1 MHTLFGEGSSFK
13 KLITWVS
20 AIILM
25 LPVLAYSTV
34 EVVQAAAYNN
44 ADKYTDVDPSVP
56 LKTSQRNPD
65 NIVGLSMTE
74 KKGVPIMRMN
84 ISPSNNDVIK
94 KGDRLNISFNK
105 KNVDTNKIK
114 ELASQDNSSL
124 YDISKKGNKLV
135 INFKKNATSG
145 NYQEVFGIATKNVKA
160 STKANATFAGKSI
173 KIDNNNI
180 NSKYRAPQKQQR
192 SNQTQRTSN
201 NGNQQTTNNQG
212 SQQAQTQSASSNDG
226 QTQTSS
232 SNGQA
237 GQTQSSSQQ
246 QQQQATQQQT
256 TQQQGQ
262 TTQQQTQNGTTQQQQ
277 ANQSDSVTPSFSQA
291 EDAVNDRTSIK
302 VTGTATSDPTKDN
315 QTDTSSNTNDAQ
327 TTQND
332 TNTNNSDQT
341 AVSNNSE
348 TNSNSATTNTNN
360 EDDQTESS
368 SNVADNENNSSTAQT
383 TTPTNNDVDTNSTDS
398 SQATTNTN
406 QTTANNSTQT
416 TQPAVDQTEQQSTT
430 TFEPQE
436 VTTPSSTTSQTQ
448 ASDNSGYIEI
458 QNQGYVSPKDTL
470 DNYLTSDHDLDNNNV
485 QNNEDNYEDNSQ
497 FEAIYGHVQ
506 QKATN
511 ATDEELGE
519 ITKDLPSMW
528 NYIGQ
533 NDSDSDTNGQVWNFH
548 STLSTGRDL
557 FVTIDGTAQ
566 PDSSDVLQQQ
576 MPKLLRAMG
585 QSIEPGALNEAVDI
599 DALKRSQ
606 IYQDYLDGN
615 YTGPTSDNTANT
627 SDVIN
632 TVENHTTISLD
643 KPTNGADITQLP
655 TIGKVDPNVL
665 LKDAEE
671 QAKVN
676 QNGTDTTTT
685 DNSSDSADSQ
695 AEYNAIKQDTYN
707 KMTPWA
713 SDDEKAEMLKSV
725 PTIWNDAASKTDKN
739 DKVGQFYNYVLNGS
753 DVRQIYY
760 TIDGRV
766 IPNGNKYE
774 KQLPNVIVSLGKD
787 MKKGEFDQIVNNDI
801 LRNSQA
807 YQDYQQQSQGNA
819 ATTAA
824 TTAATSAASP
834 LGGLGLAPLLL
845 GLPGLLLAPALLVPG
860 LLLAPVATG
869 AVLASLPVVAL
880 LAQPVILPA
889 LLALPALAIAPIA
902 LPAIGL
908 GLPLLLGGK
917 LLTLPIKLFNNIV
930 LSTIGSVIL
939 TAPITIFNTIV
950 GLTLGLINT
959 LIGSIP
965 LALLDFIAP
974 IILNFVII
982 SLMSQFVQL
991 TTFNLL
997 LLSTLAKALLN
1008 GAIDLALGL
1017 SFIGLPIALL
1027 KGAFD
1032 LFRLGLGLVNT
1043 LLLPVLAKIG
1053 TFLLLLPLG
1062 LLNTALLTM
1071 FNISI
1076 PLILGFITSL
1086 VLSTLVGSLTFLTL
1100 LVVKLLA
1107 DLLKNG
1113 FKLLIGL
1120 VAAATIFLGLPVLIV
1135 GAQILNFFVLLIAN
1149 AVGGLILWGLLTLA
1163 KSLMLAGLGIALFS
1177 LPLLG
1182 QFAINTIVKWS
1193 IRALIHIFR
1202 FFVGL
1207 FKVGAR
1213 LVLSFVLGLLNA
1225 IAGIA
1230 KAASVITAVV
1240 SGIAAALTALI
1251 PVVGPVLALLPLLIS
1266 LLSIANSLILTPI
1279 KLLLGFLNLVVLG
1292 LNLLAIPLYLFIRPL
1307 VSIGLALGAGLL
1319 SDILMPLLTL
1329 PLVLFNQLTLFNLI
1343 GLPLLL
1349 LGLFNTFVVLPLV
1362 LAAIGLA
1369 WAFGLPLILAL
1380 GAFGL
1385 TAILGLLLL
1394 SSQLPIVALA
1404 LLALPSLIPF
1414 FNLIMDTI
1422 FFAPLMILLASILNL
1437 FIGLPLMMLVDS
1449 IINLVI
1455 PFLVWLTAM
1464 LLLAPIFGP
1473 LAFLN
1478 PLTWIN
1484 LPLLSAIGTFFTKLM
1499 LKLIAL
1505 PISFLINGI
1514 LSLIP
1519 ASIAAF
1525 IVGLLR
1531 ALFGGLPFLL
1541 IAPLLLLP
1549 IILNGFLTALIPGLN
1564 LFTIPAA
1571 LTALFLGLPLVLLGL
1586 LNNISQKAL
1595 LRFVMFVLTYLAA
1608 NVLNDLLALFGVLL
1622 LIDLLTPL
1630 IFILKLL
1637 STQFIVFP
1645 ALWLG
1650 LPLLAQGI
1658 TSALLWGWTFIK
1670 GFVRIALDIFNI
1682 AATLIT
1688 LPLWTIL
1695 PAINLLRRL
1704 ALVFVALI
1712 SLPLRLLKDV
1722 FDLIRAFIEIGFILA
1737 IPLLIGLPVFLLLL
1751 PITTFNFL
1759 ALKFLNML
1767 LPLLASVLVSL
1778 GLSLLVA
1785 GITFIAL
1792 LVIHLFN
1799 KFLKLAARLVLLGA
1813 ITLLILGALP
1823 ILIGAAVLNFLLLA
1837 ALNAFVG
1844 FNLWLITTL
1853 LNNLI
1858 TAAFLLGLFLIPLVG
1873 QLVINTVVK
1882 WSIRAVIHL
1891 IRFFMG
1897 LFRLGTRL
1905 VLQFII
1911 GLTNLVLGVAKGIAA
1926 AAAVVNLLLAPI
1938 SLLVPVVGPLLF
1950 LLHLLR
1956 AGLAGINFLILL
1968 SLKFLAGLLN
1978 LLTLAGLLLSIP
1990 YWLFIRPLISELL
2003 ALGAGVLS
2011 DIAMTLLTLPLVF
2024 FNQLTLFNLIGIP
2037 ALLLKAF
2044 NNLVVL
2050 PLLINGIGLILA
2062 IGLPLALLLGAL
2074 GLLNT
2079 LALGLLG
2086 LGFPLVALI
2095 LLTLPGLIPFLN
2107 LNLAILNLIGLAGL
2121 ILNGLKLL
2129 LLPLKILKDLIND
2142 FVLPLLIAGVSFLLL
2157 LPLLLIEGL
2166 VAGILNFLL
2175 SLIPAL
2181 LGGLIRGLIT
2191 LFFNGLPVFLFLQLF
2206 ALLPAIITGLLTALI
2221 PGLNLLTIPLG
2232 LLALLALP
2240 LTVLGVIN
2248 NVIQSLLQG
2257 LLASLLTQ
2265 LFFNVITDLSLLAL
2279 PLLFLL
2285 SPLLLVLATIALLV
2299 LSFLA
2304 IIIPAIIL
2312 ALLFLPIIA
2321 LAMLALAPILLL
2333 LFLPLILLGL
2343 LLFIPFLIFGLLS
2356 SAVLV
2361 WFLAPIFLQI
2371 AVNPVADFVTFILLV
2386 WMMFEQPVLFWF
2398 FQFINTPLMF
2408 LSFIG
2413 MFVNWLNPLNWLFH
2427 IISIGALIGL
2437 PLTLLNDFLVLD
2449 FIKWS
2454 SLLTIN
2460 FAAGLL
2466 AFITLSI
2473 AKLALI
2479 NLNLLFIINTFLVT
2493 LPMIAYVWIV
2503 LVIGFVI
2510 VLATAILT
2518 IGINP
2523 IGIFEIW
2530 VMVPLFTAGAILL
2543 ALSTMVIGLTLD
2555 VLMTLL
2561 QLPIIVGNL
2570 QFGLIMAALAN
2581 PLATLIGIN
2590 LLGTLGLTSLV
2601 LLFAGL
2607 FMLGQIWLPFTFGIN
2622 SFLLYL
2628 VMGSPLF
2635 MTANFAGLV
2644 PVIGWIIE
2652 LITDPLWMLIGIWGT
2667 ALLTD
2672 NNFALFVH
2680 ILIPLAFS
2688 AITGIMFL
2696 LALLP
2701 VALIILPLALIQ
2713 SIAILGLLFGGVALA
2728 ALLVIIP
2735 TVIFGIL
2742 ATATMLWFFAPI
2754 LLQLLVNPIADF
2766 VAFVL
2771 LIFMMF
2777 EDPILFWWAFEYITV
2792 PMTLL
2797 TFIGM
2802 FVNWLNPLNYIFK
2815 AISALAIL
2823 GIPALV
2829 LLALLSID
2837 LLRLGSLLTINLF
2850 AGFPAFIFLTI
2861 AKWLMIGLGVL
2872 FFINTFVVTLPM
2884 IAYVWLVL
2892 LLGVVIIFVDAL
2904 ATLGI
2909 NVPNIFTIW
2918 VMVPFFVIFAILI
2931 ALTFI
2936 PVMLA
2941 LDLADVLIALV
2952 PIVANLQL
2960 GLISAFLANPLVALL
2975 AANNFAILGISAI
2988 GLFLAGLFMLAH
3000 VWLPFT
3006 FGINSFILYFIL
3018 GNPLWMLLQ
3027 FAGLVPIIGWIVQ
3040 IIVDII
3046 WMALGLWGTALITD
3060 NNFALFI
3067 HIFVTLAFTTIP
3079 VMMLLLAVL
3088 PILLVVLPV
3097 GIIGSLIFFG
3107 LINLPILLFNLLL
3120 AIPVILYGV
3129 FSIGTLIWF
3138 LAPLLLQLA
3147 VNPIAD
3153 FVAFQLLLYWAI
3165 ENPIFFHV
3173 FKIITLPLMFFTF
3186 TGMFVNWLNPLNF
3199 LYHAINAFA
3208 LLGIPV
3214 VALLT
3219 LLNLNLLRFHC

>member
-1 MHTLFGEGSSFK
+1 
-13 KLITWVS
+13 
-20 AIILM
+20 M

-753 DVRQIYY
+753 DGRQIYY

-1499 LKLIAL
+1499 LKLIA
-1505 PISFLINGI
+1505 
-1514 LSLIP
+1514 
-1519 ASIAAF
+1519 
-1525 IVGLLR
+1525 
-1531 ALFGGLPFLL
+1531 
-1541 IAPLLLLP
+1541 
-1549 IILNGFLTALIPGLN
+1549 
-1564 LFTIPAA
+1564 
-1571 LTALFLGLPLVLLGL
+1571 
-1586 LNNISQKAL
+1586 
-1595 LRFVMFVLTYLAA
+1595 
-1608 NVLNDLLALFGVLL
+1608 
-1622 LIDLLTPL
+1622 
-1630 IFILKLL
+1630 
-1637 STQFIVFP
+1637 
-1645 ALWLG
+1645 
-1650 LPLLAQGI
+1650 
-1658 TSALLWGWTFIK
+1658 
-1670 GFVRIALDIFNI
+1670 
-1682 AATLIT
+1682 
-1688 LPLWTIL
+1688 
-1695 PAINLLRRL
+1695 
-1704 ALVFVALI
+1704 
-1712 SLPLRLLKDV
+1712 
-1722 FDLIRAFIEIGFILA
+1722 
-1737 IPLLIGLPVFLLLL
+1737 L

>member
-1 MHTLFGEGSSFK
+1 
-13 KLITWVS
+13 
-20 AIILM
+20 
-25 LPVLAYSTV
+25 
-34 EVVQAAAYNN
+34 
-44 ADKYTDVDPSVP
+44 
-56 LKTSQRNPD
+56 
-65 NIVGLSMTE
+65 
-74 KKGVPIMRMN
+74 
-84 ISPSNNDVIK
+84 
-94 KGDRLNISFNK
+94 
-105 KNVDTNKIK
+105 
-114 ELASQDNSSL
+114 
-124 YDISKKGNKLV
+124 
-135 INFKKNATSG
+135 
-145 NYQEVFGIATKNVKA
+145 
-160 STKANATFAGKSI
+160 
-173 KIDNNNI
+173 
-180 NSKYRAPQKQQR
+180 
-192 SNQTQRTSN
+192 
-201 NGNQQTTNNQG
+201 
-212 SQQAQTQSASSNDG
+212 
-226 QTQTSS
+226 
-232 SNGQA
+232 
-237 GQTQSSSQQ
+237 
-246 QQQQATQQQT
+246 
-256 TQQQGQ
+256 
-262 TTQQQTQNGTTQQQQ
+262 
-277 ANQSDSVTPSFSQA
+277 
-291 EDAVNDRTSIK
+291 
-302 VTGTATSDPTKDN
+302 
-315 QTDTSSNTNDAQ
+315 
-327 TTQND
+327 
-332 TNTNNSDQT
+332 
-341 AVSNNSE
+341 
-348 TNSNSATTNTNN
+348 
-360 EDDQTESS
+360 
-368 SNVADNENNSSTAQT
+368 
-383 TTPTNNDVDTNSTDS
+383 
-398 SQATTNTN
+398 
-406 QTTANNSTQT
+406 
-416 TQPAVDQTEQQSTT
+416 
-430 TFEPQE
+430 
-436 VTTPSSTTSQTQ
+436 
-448 ASDNSGYIEI
+448 
-458 QNQGYVSPKDTL
+458 
-470 DNYLTSDHDLDNNNV
+470 
-485 QNNEDNYEDNSQ
+485 
-497 FEAIYGHVQ
+497 
-506 QKATN
+506 
-511 ATDEELGE
+511 
-519 ITKDLPSMW
+519 
-528 NYIGQ
+528 
-533 NDSDSDTNGQVWNFH
+533 
-548 STLSTGRDL
+548 
-557 FVTIDGTAQ
+557 
-566 PDSSDVLQQQ
+566 
-576 MPKLLRAMG
+576 
-585 QSIEPGALNEAVDI
+585 
-599 DALKRSQ
+599 
-606 IYQDYLDGN
+606 
-615 YTGPTSDNTANT
+615 
-627 SDVIN
+627 
-632 TVENHTTISLD
+632 
-643 KPTNGADITQLP
+643 
-655 TIGKVDPNVL
+655 
-665 LKDAEE
+665 
-671 QAKVN
+671 
-676 QNGTDTTTT
+676 
-685 DNSSDSADSQ
+685 
-695 AEYNAIKQDTYN
+695 
-707 KMTPWA
+707 
-713 SDDEKAEMLKSV
+713 
-725 PTIWNDAASKTDKN
+725 
-739 DKVGQFYNYVLNGS
+739 
-753 DVRQIYY
+753 
-760 TIDGRV
+760 
-766 IPNGNKYE
+766 
-774 KQLPNVIVSLGKD
+774 
-787 MKKGEFDQIVNNDI
+787 
-801 LRNSQA
+801 
-807 YQDYQQQSQGNA
+807 
-819 ATTAA
+819 
-824 TTAATSAASP
+824 
-834 LGGLGLAPLLL
+834 
-845 GLPGLLLAPALLVPG
+845 
-860 LLLAPVATG
+860 
-869 AVLASLPVVAL
+869 
-880 LAQPVILPA
+880 
-889 LLALPALAIAPIA
+889 
-902 LPAIGL
+902 
-908 GLPLLLGGK
+908 
-917 LLTLPIKLFNNIV
+917 
-930 LSTIGSVIL
+930 
-939 TAPITIFNTIV
+939 
-950 GLTLGLINT
+950 
-959 LIGSIP
+959 
-965 LALLDFIAP
+965 
-974 IILNFVII
+974 
-982 SLMSQFVQL
+982 
-991 TTFNLL
+991 
-997 LLSTLAKALLN
+997 
-1008 GAIDLALGL
+1008 
-1017 SFIGLPIALL
+1017 
-1027 KGAFD
+1027 
-1032 LFRLGLGLVNT
+1032 
-1043 LLLPVLAKIG
+1043 
-1053 TFLLLLPLG
+1053 
-1062 LLNTALLTM
+1062 
-1071 FNISI
+1071 
-1076 PLILGFITSL
+1076 
-1086 VLSTLVGSLTFLTL
+1086 
-1100 LVVKLLA
+1100 
-1107 DLLKNG
+1107 
-1113 FKLLIGL
+1113 
-1120 VAAATIFLGLPVLIV
+1120 
-1135 GAQILNFFVLLIAN
+1135 
-1149 AVGGLILWGLLTLA
+1149 
-1163 KSLMLAGLGIALFS
+1163 
-1177 LPLLG
+1177 
-1182 QFAINTIVKWS
+1182 
-1193 IRALIHIFR
+1193 
-1202 FFVGL
+1202 
-1207 FKVGAR
+1207 
-1213 LVLSFVLGLLNA
+1213 
-1225 IAGIA
+1225 
-1230 KAASVITAVV
+1230 
-1240 SGIAAALTALI
+1240 
-1251 PVVGPVLALLPLLIS
+1251 
-1266 LLSIANSLILTPI
+1266 
-1279 KLLLGFLNLVVLG
+1279 
-1292 LNLLAIPLYLFIRPL
+1292 
-1307 VSIGLALGAGLL
+1307 
-1319 SDILMPLLTL
+1319 
-1329 PLVLFNQLTLFNLI
+1329 
-1343 GLPLLL
+1343 
-1349 LGLFNTFVVLPLV
+1349 
-1362 LAAIGLA
+1362 
-1369 WAFGLPLILAL
+1369 
-1380 GAFGL
+1380 
-1385 TAILGLLLL
+1385 
-1394 SSQLPIVALA
+1394 
-1404 LLALPSLIPF
+1404 
-1414 FNLIMDTI
+1414 
-1422 FFAPLMILLASILNL
+1422 
-1437 FIGLPLMMLVDS
+1437 
-1449 IINLVI
+1449 
-1455 PFLVWLTAM
+1455 
-1464 LLLAPIFGP
+1464 
-1473 LAFLN
+1473 
-1478 PLTWIN
+1478 
-1484 LPLLSAIGTFFTKLM
+1484 M

-1531 ALFGGLPFLL
+1531 ALFGGL
-1541 IAPLLLLP
+1541 PLLLLP

-1608 NVLNDLLALFGVLL
+1608 NVLNDLLALFGVPL

-1799 KFLKLAARLVLLGA
+1799 KFLKLAARLVLLVA

-1897 LFRLGTRL
+1897 LFRLGARL

-1926 AAAVVNLLLAPI
+1926 ADAVVNLLLAPI

-2011 DIAMTLLTLPLVF
+2011 DIAMTLLTLPLVLL
-2024 FNQLTLFNLIGIP
+2024 NQLTLFNLIGIP

-2129 LLPLKILKDLIND
+2129 LLPLKILKYLIND
-2142 FVLPLLIAGVSFLLL
+2142 FVLPLLIAGVSFLLLLPLLGIITFLNPLRWLNLGILSAIGTFLTKLLLNLILIPLIILKNLITSFIPAVLAGVLVGLLRALFGGLPFLLLALGLLLPLILNGLLTALIPGLNLITVPLGLLALLAGLPLVTLGILNNLLKQLVWTVLGTILTQLALNLAKDLLDLLLWLPLQLLLALPLFLLNLALNAFVLRPLLLFGLPLLAALLTNLALVAFNLIRRGLELLAELLTLGATLLLSPLTIGLPLLNLLRRVLKFFVTLRLLHNLLHQILDGLLFVILPFINLLLFGLFSWIPGLLAFFGTIILEHLPDILVGAIIGLLLL

-2265 LFFNVITDLSLLAL
+2265 LFFNVIADLSLLAL

-2312 ALLFLPIIA
+2312 ALFFLPIIA
-2321 LAMLALAPILLL
+2321 LAMLALAPILLP

-2479 NLNLLFIINTFLVT
+2479 NLNLVFIINTFLVT

-2652 LITDPLWMLIGIWGT
+2652 LITDPLWMLIGLWGT

-2829 LLALLSID
+2829 LLALSSID

-3129 FSIGTLIWF
+3129 FSIGTLI
-3138 LAPLLLQLA
+3138 
-3147 VNPIAD
+3147 
-3153 FVAFQLLLYWAI
+3153 
-3165 ENPIFFHV
+3165 
-3173 FKIITLPLMFFTF
+3173 
-3186 TGMFVNWLNPLNF
+3186 
-3199 LYHAINAFA
+3199 
-3208 LLGIPV
+3208 
-3214 VALLT
+3214 
-3219 LLNLNLLRFHC
+3219 